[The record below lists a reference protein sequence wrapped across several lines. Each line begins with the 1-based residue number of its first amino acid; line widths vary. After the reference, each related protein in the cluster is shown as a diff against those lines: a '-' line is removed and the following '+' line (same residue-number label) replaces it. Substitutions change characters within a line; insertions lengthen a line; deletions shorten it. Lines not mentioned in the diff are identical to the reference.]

1 MKPVGI
7 ATDSHSGI
15 APEEAKRLG
24 IMMLPMPFYVEEEC
38 FYEGVSITREEFF
51 DALNSGKK
59 VSTSQQ
65 SPNAVMELW
74 RECFGQVPQCIAH
87 SK

>member
-38 FYEGVSITREEFF
+38 FYENIPHKNPYPLFRYNEKPNM
-51 DALNSGKK
+51 NSYKN
-59 VSTSQQ
+59 SCLPLSHFLINH
-65 SPNAVMELW
+65 PN
-74 RECFGQVPQCIAH
+74 
-87 SK
+87 